1 MSTNLDRV
9 NSLAEF
15 MEKEYGVTPEN
26 IDKKLEEL
34 KKEFFKKINNQ
45 NTKEA
50 MQ

>member
-26 IDKKLEEL
+26 IDIKLEEL
-34 KKEFFKKINNQ
+34 KKEFFKKINNLKTEEVVQ
-45 NTKEA
+45 
-50 MQ
+50 